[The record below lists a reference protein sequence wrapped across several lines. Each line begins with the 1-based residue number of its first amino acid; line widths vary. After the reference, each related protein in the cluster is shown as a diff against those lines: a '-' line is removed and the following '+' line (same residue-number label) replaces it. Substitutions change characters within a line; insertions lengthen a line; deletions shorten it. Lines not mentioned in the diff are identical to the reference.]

1 MSPRPRRGRLRPDGL
16 QTAIAMRPLRSA
28 YHLARAVAVRLHP
41 RHLRDTIKQ
50 VLHRLGLLI
59 WYWRLRAFG
68 RMLIRPF
75 VPRRIRATGRWWR
88 DLAAMRAKRRDES
101 RLTVAVDVT
110 ALWEPLTGIG
120 WYLYR
125 LLEALASRD
134 DVCVRLY
141 GPCLVNTPD
150 VPPPVVPLPSGPA
163 IEVVTYTVPDDLN
176 LPYAWTVRRMRDLA
190 PRLIADDGN
199 QVLFAPNY
207 FLPTWFDRA
216 DGQLVATVHDLS
228 FRRVPWTMRDSTR
241 QDLAERLAGTV
252 ERATMVLTDTET
264 VRAELIEEGFA
275 PPEKIRAVHLGPG
288 SIADHLLG
296 DPVDLPAGTPPRY
309 ALHVGTL
316 EPRKDL
322 PTLLEAWRVMRA
334 DSSGA
339 APPSLVLC
347 GHFGWKSDG
356 LAPLV
361 AEGVEAGW
369 LHHFGY
375 LEDRQVAS
383 LYRHAALV
391 VMPSVYEGFGLPVV
405 EAMRFGTPLLVS
417 DIPVLREVAD
427 DAAAFA
433 PPGDAAAWAEALATL
448 LGDADRLRALAAA
461 GRRRGARFQ
470 WSRTAEQ
477 TVEVWRAS
485 VASAGERA

>member
-1 MSPRPRRGRLRPDGL
+1 MN
-16 QTAIAMRPLRSA
+16 PLRSA
-28 YHLARAVAVRLHP
+28 YHLARAVALRLHP

-50 VLHRLGLLI
+50 VLHRLGLLM
-59 WYWRLRAFG
+59 WFWRLRAFG

-75 VPRRIRATGRWWR
+75 VPRRIVATWRWWR
-88 DLAAMRAKRRDES
+88 ALSAMRAQRRGEP

-125 LLEALASRD
+125 LLEALAPRD

-150 VPPPVVPLPSGPA
+150 VPPPVVPLPTGPA
-163 IEVVTYTVPDDLN
+163 IEVVTYTVSDDLN

-190 PRLIADDGN
+190 ARLIAEDGN
-199 QVLFAPNY
+199 QILFAPNY

-216 DGQLVATVHDLS
+216 QGQLVATVHDLS

-241 QDLAERLAGTV
+241 QDLADRLAGTV

-288 SIADHLLG
+288 SIADHVAG
-296 DPVDLPAGTPPRY
+296 DPHDLPAGTPARY
-309 ALHVGTL
+309 VLHVGTL
-316 EPRKDL
+316 EPRKDV
-322 PTLLEAWRVMRA
+322 PTLLDAWAAMRA
-334 DSSGA
+334 DSDA
-339 APPSLVLC
+339 ASASLVLC
-347 GHFGWKSDG
+347 GHFGWKSDE
-356 LAPLV
+356 LAAAV
-361 AEGVEAGW
+361 ASGVEAGW

-375 LEDRQVAS
+375 LEDRHVAS

-405 EAMRFGTPLLVS
+405 EAMRFGTPLLIS
-417 DIPVLREVAD
+417 DIPVLREVAA
-427 DAAAFA
+427 DAAVFV
-433 PPGDAAAWAEALATL
+433 PPGDVEAWAAALTSL
-448 LGDADRLRALAAA
+448 LDDPDRLASLASA
-461 GRRRGARFQ
+461 GRARGTRFQ

-477 TVEVWRAS
+477 TLQVWRATAVS
-485 VASAGERA
+485 GQERH